1 MFRSKTN
8 PEFRTQLTAGASS
21 IFGYMLAAGVAL
33 VAALIVLMAFS
44 ASRGSADPRPDH
56 YSLPTDA
63 QYPEGIAA
71 ENKSG
76 TFYVSSVADGS
87 IYRGNVS
94 NEQAELFLPGG
105 EEEEDGRTHATGL
118 KLDDGRLYV
127 AGAQTAKVFVY
138 DTSSGDLIR
147 RFEISS
153 SDPPQVPG
161 FLNDVAVNPHS
172 GDAYITDSFVP
183 ILWRVPA
190 EEVTNSSTSGELEP
204 WLDLDDPPIQSDP
217 IPYTGGEFNLN
228 GIVATPNGRYLLTV
242 QSNTGKL
249 YRINTQTKQV
259 TKVDLGGARLKNGDG
274 LVLRGHTLY
283 VIRNQGF
290 ITEISL
296 DGQFSSG
303 RAKGDTSVPFPEDF
317 PTTGALVRGRL
328 LVVNSQFAEGGPAQD
343 PTLPPDD
350 PEIPFTVS
358 SIRAP

>member
-21 IFGYMLAAGVAL
+21 IFGYMLAIGVAL

-56 YSLPTDA
+56 YSLPTEA
-63 QYPEGIAA
+63 RYPEGIAA

-76 TFYVSSVADGS
+76 TFYVSSALDGS

-138 DTSSGDLIR
+138 DTSSGDLVR
-147 RFEISS
+147 SF
-153 SDPPQVPG
+153 DAQGAG
-161 FLNDVAVNPHS
+161 FLNDVTVSPHS

-183 ILWRVPA
+183 VLWRVPA
-190 EEVTNSSTSGELEP
+190 EEVTGSPQTGELEP
-204 WLDLDDPPIQSDP
+204 GLDLTGTPIA
-217 IPYTGGEFNLN
+217 YTAGFNLN

-242 QSNTGKL
+242 QSNSGNL
-249 YRINTQTKQV
+249 YRIDTQTKQV
-259 TKVDLGGARLKNGDG
+259 TQADLGGATLTNGDG
-274 LVLRGHTLY
+274 LVLKGHTLY
-283 VIRNQGF
+283 VIRNQGI
-290 ITEISL
+290 ITEVSL
-296 DGQFSSG
+296 DGRFTSG
-303 RAKGDTSVPFPEDF
+303 RTKGDTSAASLDF

-328 LVVNSQFAEGGPAQD
+328 LVVNSQFDEGFLD
-343 PTLPPDD
+343 PSSPDV

-358 SIRAP
+358 S

>member
-1 MFRSKTN
+1 MSRSEEIN
-8 PEFRTQLTAGASS
+8 G
-21 IFGYMLAAGVAL
+21 FGPSPSTGVAL
-33 VAALIVLMAFS
+33 GRSYLLAVSVAMVAALLVQVVFVTGRAK
-44 ASRGSADPRPDH
+44 ADPRPKL
-56 YSLPTDA
+56 YLLPQDA
-63 QYPEGIAA
+63 RYPEGIAA

-76 TFYVSSVADGS
+76 TFYVSSVDDGS
-87 IYRGNVS
+87 IYRGKVS
-94 NEQAELFLPGG
+94 KEKAVLFLPGG
-105 EEEEDGRTHATGL
+105 DDGRTQAVGL
-118 KLDDGRLYV
+118 ELDDGRLYV
-127 AGAQTAKVFVY
+127 AGGQTGKVFVY
-138 DTSSGDLIR
+138 ETPGGDLIR
-147 RFEISS
+147 SF
-153 SDPPQVPG
+153 DPPAPPAQGAG

-317 PTTGALVRGRL
+317 PTTGALMRGRL

>member
-1 MFRSKTN
+1 MFRSKKN

-21 IFGYMLAAGVAL
+21 IFGYLLAVGVAL

-153 SDPPQVPG
+153 SEPPQVPG

-190 EEVTNSSTSGELEP
+190 EEVTNSSTPGELKP
-204 WLDLDDPPIQSDP
+204 WLDLSGTPIQ
-217 IPYTGGEFNLN
+217 YMTGFNLN

-242 QSNTGKL
+242 QSNTGNL
-249 YRINTQTKQV
+249 YRIDTQTKQV
-259 TKVDLGGARLKNGDG
+259 TQVDLGDATLTNGDG
-274 LVLRGHTLY
+274 LVLKGHTLY
-283 VIRNQGF
+283 VIRNQGI
-290 ITEISL
+290 ITEVSL
-296 DGQFSSG
+296 DGRFTSG
-303 RAKGDTSVPFPEDF
+303 RTKGDTSAASLDF

-328 LVVNSQFAEGGPAQD
+328 LVVNSQFDEGFLD
-343 PTLPPDD
+343 PSSPDV

-358 SIRAP
+358 SIRVP

>member
-105 EEEEDGRTHATGL
+105 EEDGRTHATGL

-147 RFEISS
+147 SF
-153 SDPPQVPG
+153 DAQGAG

-172 GDAYITDSFVP
+172 GDAYITDSFAP

-190 EEVTNSSTSGELEP
+190 EEVTNSP
-204 WLDLDDPPIQSDP
+204 KP
-217 IPYTGGEFNLN
+217 
-228 GIVATPNGRYLLTV
+228 
-242 QSNTGKL
+242 GKL
-249 YRINTQTKQV
+249 
-259 TKVDLGGARLKNGDG
+259 
-274 LVLRGHTLY
+274 
-283 VIRNQGF
+283 
-290 ITEISL
+290 E
-296 DGQFSSG
+296 
-303 RAKGDTSVPFPEDF
+303 
-317 PTTGALVRGRL
+317 
-328 LVVNSQFAEGGPAQD
+328 
-343 PTLPPDD
+343 
-350 PEIPFTVS
+350 
-358 SIRAP
+358 